1 MESLEFFFILMEWL
15 NSTLLCSLLF
25 EKKKRKKKTY
35 EKDPSK
41 LINFFILVCHFPYL
55 F

>member
-25 EKKKRKKKTY
+25 EKKKEKRKLTKK
-35 EKDPSK
+35 
-41 LINFFILVCHFPYL
+41 IRQN
-55 F
+55 